1 MLSEFIE
8 GGVDLILRSGR
19 NDDKLPPDRLPSGV
33 DIRQL
38 RLDVG
43 SVRVDQTP
51 ERAGRLDLME
61 QFQPFRVELRRES
74 GGSSY
79 VAAGGLNWRQARSTG
94 SPPKVKTIGMVVV
107 DFMAARMAARRRSR
121 SALPPSGEPNRPP
134 WSVSDHSGHLP
145 SETP

>member
-43 SVRVDQTP
+43 SVRVDQNP

-61 QFQPFRVELRRES
+61 QFQPFRVELRRKS

-79 VAAGGLNWRQARSTG
+79 VAAGSIQAFHQTGFDRIGDGLHTAGTVVFAFLEAMAKSDRRATMTATLRLIIQELSGKRSY
-94 SPPKVKTIGMVVV
+94 
-107 DFMAARMAARRRSR
+107 
-121 SALPPSGEPNRPP
+121 
-134 WSVSDHSGHLP
+134 
-145 SETP
+145 